1 MNHVYGINWFM
12 SSAAAGDPTKYE
24 RLRYV
29 TENFQSLQGLTWVA
43 FGGYLALSDSDN
55 IPGLALPLWLKLLM
69 KLLSI
74 GLVLAFVRYIPKY
87 YERRFGSV
95 EWRFGLSSAKVP
107 IYALAFAVMF
117 LVILFV
123 GPAGG
128 RYLDS
133 VVAELS
139 NVAHRMISDP
149 DHRANL
155 GPALFLFAFLFPG
168 SSRRT
173 SSLQRLRTILYCAC
187 LLFWLGVLTF
197 LPLRLPEVTQQTLW
211 RTLNACWFGITFMLW
226 GLYDH
231 FMLVHLLPARGQA
244 KDNE

>member
-1 MNHVYGINWFM
+1 MNVTLTEDHG
-12 SSAAAGDPTKYE
+12 KYE

-43 FGGYLALSDSDN
+43 FGGSLALYDTEN
-55 IPGLALPLWLKLLM
+55 IPGVVFPWWLKLLM
-69 KLLSI
+69 KLLGI
-74 GLVLAFVRYIPKY
+74 GLALAAVRYIPKY

-95 EWRFGLSSAKVP
+95 EWRVGPPDARFP
-107 IYALAFAVMF
+107 IFALAFVVIF
-117 LVILFV
+117 LVILLF
-123 GPAGG
+123 GSAGG

-155 GPALFLFAFLFPG
+155 SPALWLFVFLCPG
-168 SSRRT
+168 ISRKK
-173 SSLQRLRTILYCAC
+173 SDLQRKRSIFYFAC
-187 LLFWLGVLTF
+187 DLFWVGVLTF
-197 LPLRLPEVTQQTLW
+197 LPLRHPEVTQQALW
-211 RTLNACWFGITFMLW
+211 RILNACWFGIMFMLL

-231 FMLVHLLPARGQA
+231 FMLVHLLPARGQT

>member
-1 MNHVYGINWFM
+1 MG
-12 SSAAAGDPTKYE
+12 STAACDTKYE

-43 FGGYLALSDSDN
+43 FGGYLAVSDSDN

-69 KLLSI
+69 KLLSL

-95 EWRFGLSSAKVP
+95 EWRFGPPNAKVP
-107 IYALAFAVMF
+107 IFALAFVVMF
-117 LVILFV
+117 LVIIFF
-123 GPAGG
+123 GPAVG
-128 RYLDS
+128 RYVDS
-133 VVAELS
+133 VVAELGI
-139 NVAHRMISDP
+139 VAHRMISDP

-155 GPALFLFAFLFPG
+155 GPALFLFVISFPVI
-168 SSRRT
+168 SRRT
-173 SSLQRLRTILYCAC
+173 CALQRQRSVFYCAC
-187 LLFWLGVLTF
+187 LLFWVGVLTF
-197 LPLRLPEVTQQTLW
+197 LPLRLPEVTQETIW

-231 FMLVHLLPARGQA
+231 FMLVHLLPARGQT

>member
-1 MNHVYGINWFM
+1 M
-12 SSAAAGDPTKYE
+12 SSTAACDRSKYE

-43 FGGYLALSDSDN
+43 FGGFLALSTTDD
-55 IPGLALPLWLKLLM
+55 IPGVLFPWWLKLLLR
-69 KLLSI
+69 LLSL
-74 GLVLAFVRYIPKY
+74 GSVLAFVRYIPKY

-95 EWRFGLSSAKVP
+95 EWRFGPSSAKVP
-107 IYALAFAVMF
+107 IYALAFVVIF
-117 LVILFV
+117 LIILFV

-128 RYLDS
+128 RYLDL

-155 GPALFLFAFLFPG
+155 GPALFLFAFLFP
-168 SSRRT
+168 SSRWASR
-173 SSLQRLRTILYCAC
+173 LERLRTIFYCAC

-231 FMLVHLLPARGQA
+231 FMLVHLLPAGGQT